1 MKRTFRRKKRLDA
14 FMLDI
19 NDFERLWAKLLAQF
33 DNPKGV
39 SVSFEVELQE
49 ETFTF
54 QNIKEI
60 KRCSELSDS
69 ITKYSLCLI
78 QDGRFLRLESEDN
91 SSFGHKRA
99 TIWATGDNVGWCA
112 GVIETSVS
120 FLRKYRVWYRWIYS
134 DLAKFI
140 TSFTLAVVIIAFCYK
155 PLEKIEI
162 GISPSIV
169 WLVWFVSVPSL
180 HWSISWLLNFLTK
193 RILPANVIRTSE
205 KEKFIRRRGTE
216 IVLILTVISVIIA
229 AITLLIQL

>member
-1 MKRTFRRKKRLDA
+1 MERTFRRTKRLDA

-19 NDFERLWAKLLAQF
+19 NDFERLWAKLLEQF

-49 ETFTF
+49 EKFTF

-60 KRCSELSDS
+60 KRCSELPDS
-69 ITKYSLCLI
+69 ITKYSLSLM
-78 QDGRFLRLESEDN
+78 QDGRFLRLDSEGF
-91 SSFGHKRA
+91 SYGHKRA

-112 GVIETSVS
+112 GVIETAVS

-140 TSFTLAVVIIAFCYK
+140 MSFTLAVVVTAFCYK
-155 PLEKIEI
+155 SLEKVEI

-169 WLVWFVSVPSL
+169 GLLWFVSVLSI
-180 HWSISWLLNFLTK
+180 HWSIYWFLNFLTK
-193 RILPANVIRTSE
+193 QILPANVIKTSE
-205 KEKFIRRRGTE
+205 KEEFIRRRGTE
-216 IVLILTVISVIIA
+216 IVLILTVISVVIA